1 MQTNIPLTAVG
12 HTHGDCSD
20 EQLACGRVLL
30 EDYNMGLHIGAIFII
45 LVGSAI
51 GVLIPIIAGWARSGS
66 QPLDAASWGRS
77 LGFWPNVFFLAR
89 HFGTGIILST
99 AFVHLLFHGF
109 VMFQNECIGHMSYEA
124 TAPAIAMAAAV
135 VTAAL
140 DFVGT
145 RAADRKA
152 AGMLHAH
159 PSPNLGSSDAS
170 SEPDVEKNA
179 QQPVIADACVHADV
193 LFQEEQGWQVMLLE
207 AGIIFHSI
215 MIGITL
221 GAGSGAGWVTLLIVI
236 VFHQFFEGA
245 ALGARMALLTWV
257 SKLRIALMGVA
268 FILITPIGIAIGIGI
283 RQSFSQN
290 GKASLLSVGIL
301 NSISAGILLYTAFK
315 LIATDFVDGPLR
327 RAKWSKVVA
336 AFLAMIAGLV
346 CMSVLAKWA

>member
-1 MQTNIPLTAVG
+1 
-12 HTHGDCSD
+12 
-20 EQLACGRVLL
+20 
-30 EDYNMGLHIGAIFII
+30 MGLHIGSIFII

-51 GVLIPIIAGWARSGS
+51 GVLIPIVAGWARSGS
-66 QPLDAASWGRS
+66 QPLDAASWGWS

-109 VMFQNECIGHMSYEA
+109 VMFQNECIGEMHYEA

-135 VTAAL
+135 ITAAL
-140 DFVGT
+140 DFLGT
-145 RAADRKA
+145 RAADCKA
-152 AGMLHAH
+152 SHRAHLHA
-159 PSPNLGSSDAS
+159 SRELNSGSSDGGS
-170 SEPDVEKNA
+170 DHDVEKNA
-179 QQPVIADACVHADV
+179 IPQPVIGDTCVHADA

-221 GAGSGAGWVTLLIVI
+221 GAGSGPGWVTLLIVI

-257 SKLRIALMGVA
+257 SKLRIAMMGLA

-327 RAKWSKVVA
+327 RAQWTKVIA
-336 AFLAMIAGLV
+336 ATLAMVSGLV

>member
-1 MQTNIPLTAVG
+1 
-12 HTHGDCSD
+12 
-20 EQLACGRVLL
+20 
-30 EDYNMGLHIGAIFII
+30 MGLHIGSIFII

-109 VMFQNECIGHMSYEA
+109 VMFQNECIGEMQYEA

-140 DFVGT
+140 DFIGT

-152 AGMLHAH
+152 SQGMHLHA
-159 PSPNLGSSDAS
+159 SPNASAFGASSDGG
-170 SEPDVEKNA
+170 SEADVEKNMPA
-179 QQPVIADACVHADV
+179 QPVIADACVHADA

-221 GAGSGAGWVTLLIVI
+221 GAGSGSGWVTLLIVI

-245 ALGARMALLTWV
+245 ALGSRMALLTWV
-257 SKLRIALMGVA
+257 SKLRIALMGLA

-336 AFLAMIAGLV
+336 AFLAVIAGLI

>member
-1 MQTNIPLTAVG
+1 MG
-12 HTHGDCSD
+12 HTHGDCSSA
-20 EQLACGRVLL
+20 QLACGRVLL
-30 EDYNMGLHIGAIFII
+30 EDYNMGLHIGSIFII
-45 LVGSAI
+45 LVGSAL
-51 GVLIPIIAGWARSGS
+51 GVLIPIIAGWSRSGS

-77 LGFWPNVFFLAR
+77 FGFWPNVFFLAR

-99 AFVHLLFHGF
+99 AFVHLLYHGF
-109 VMFQNECIGHMSYEA
+109 VMFQNECVGKMSYEA

-135 VTAAL
+135 VTAVL
-140 DFVGT
+140 DFIGT

-152 AGMLHAH
+152 SALSGVHLH
-159 PSPNLGSSDAS
+159 PSGTSDAS

-179 QQPVIADACVHADV
+179 PPQPLVTDACVHADV
-193 LFQEEQGWQVMLLE
+193 LFQEEQGWQVIMLE

-257 SKLRIALMGVA
+257 SKLKIGLMGLA
-268 FILITPIGIAIGIGI
+268 FILITPVGIAIGIGI

-290 GKASLLSVGIL
+290 GRASLLSVGIL

-315 LIATDFVDGPLR
+315 LVATDFVDGPLR

-336 AFLAMIAGLV
+336 AFLAVCAGLV

>member
-1 MQTNIPLTAVG
+1 M
-12 HTHGDCSD
+12 S
-20 EQLACGRVLL
+20 
-30 EDYNMGLHIGAIFII
+30 LHIGAIFII
-45 LVGSAI
+45 LVGSAL
-51 GVLIPIIAGWARSGS
+51 GVLIPIVAGWARSGS
-66 QPLDAASWGRS
+66 QPLDAASWGRQ

-99 AFVHLLFHGF
+99 AFVHLLYHGF
-109 VMFQNECIGHMSYEA
+109 VMFQNECVGEMSYEA

-135 VTAAL
+135 VTAVL
-140 DFVGT
+140 DFIGT

-152 AGMLHAH
+152 SRSSGMHLHT
-159 PSPNLGSSDAS
+159 SPNLGSSDAS

-179 QQPVIADACVHADV
+179 VPQPMVADACVHADA
-193 LFQEEQGWQVMLLE
+193 LFQEEQGWQVIMLE

-257 SKLRIALMGVA
+257 SKLKIALMGLA

-315 LIATDFVDGPLR
+315 LVAGDFVDGPLR
-327 RAKWSKVVA
+327 RAKWSKVIA
-336 AFLAMIAGLV
+336 AFSAVIAGLI